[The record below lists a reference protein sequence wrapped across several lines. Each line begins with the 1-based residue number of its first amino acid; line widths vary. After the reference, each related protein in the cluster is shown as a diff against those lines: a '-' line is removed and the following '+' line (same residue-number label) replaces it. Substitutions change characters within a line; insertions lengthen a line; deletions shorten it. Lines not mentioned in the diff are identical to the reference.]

1 MRDLGRWQVWAGPDL
16 TMSNNPPTPF
26 INEVSSFSMK
36 SIGFLLYFLETLRN
50 LGRRIQLDFDLV
62 GWLYEVWVLKYFQW
76 QRIFSLLDIV
86 TIRTWLQQLL
96 CDIIANYV
104 QTWHCKYV
112 TINVSIIYSNHSI
125 QVTSRSSHFLNL
137 NTSWSSLS
145 SIVYIYLRY
154 LSVEKSTENIF

>member
-1 MRDLGRWQVWAGPDL
+1 MKDLERWQVWAGPDL

-50 LGRRIQLDFDLV
+50 LGRRIPLDFDLV
-62 GWLYEVWVLKYFQW
+62 GWLYEVLKYFQCN
-76 QRIFSLLDIV
+76 QIFSLLDIV

-96 CDIIANYV
+96 CDITANYV

-125 QVTSRSSHFLNL
+125 QDTSNTVL
-137 NTSWSSLS
+137 TSW
-145 SIVYIYLRY
+145 I
-154 LSVEKSTENIF
+154 